1 MSASQ
6 SCLEVTPI
14 AGDLMFEC
22 KDDFRTFTVS
32 RLVDK
37 VSLNGN
43 IGNQL
48 IAFHG
53 DLDRDQ
59 LTEAFPDRQAVVR
72 KCMLHTR
79 GVLNK
84 VAAMRRAKELVS
96 EELLAAERLDA
107 LLHFLETCNCAPV
120 RAIEKLVR
128 QGYENIV
135 DKLGLYE
142 ESPLMEETSQAFFDF
157 IQALPKGK
165 LA

>member
-1 MSASQ
+1 MTVQ
-6 SCLEVTPI
+6 SSLEVTSI
-14 AGDLMFEC
+14 AGNLMFEC
-22 KDDFRTFTVS
+22 KDEFRSFTVS

-37 VSLNGN
+37 VSLNGTV
-43 IGNQL
+43 GNQL
-48 IAFHG
+48 IVYDG
-53 DLDRDQ
+53 DLERYQ
-59 LTEAFPDRQAVVR
+59 LLVAFPSRQDVVKR
-72 KCMLHTR
+72 CLLHTR

-96 EELLAAERLDA
+96 EDLLAAEKLDA

-120 RAIEKLVR
+120 RAVEKLVR

-157 IQALPKGK
+157 ILALPEQK

>member
-1 MSASQ
+1 MNAPLPR
-6 SCLEVTPI
+6 LEVIPI
-14 AGDLMFEC
+14 AGNLMFEC
-22 KDDFRTFTVS
+22 RDEFRTFTVS

-37 VSLNGN
+37 VSLNGT

-48 IAFHG
+48 ISYDG
-53 DLDRDQ
+53 DLTRPQ
-59 LTEAFPDRQAVVR
+59 LHEAFPDRLAVTR
-72 KCMLHTR
+72 RCLLHTR

-96 EELLAAERLDA
+96 EDLLAAERLDA

-157 IQALPKGK
+157 VQAIPEEN